1 MGRRKRSEKKKKL
14 QQTTTNDKQ
23 HEQHKKS
30 SQRVFISFLGS
41 PNSLHFRFG
50 DSIFLSS
57 AQPVVV
63 DINKW
68 QSSIFMSVRAHET
81 VSETTENSLMS
92 RPAFSNFSVDIFFA
106 SFFIPRQRHLR
117 ITPKH
122 HQMEVIYEN
131 KYLLFAQSIML
142 AIYFNFFFLLPPHR
156 WLSQRPKPAEVA
168 VNREEKK
175 ATEIPLRTSQLSYRI
190 GLLNLYRNRIWD
202 DSSNWTNTRDGI
214 FFVMN
219 SHIQLK
225 NIGSAQFAG
234 TEHGVCL
241 LKNGEKMAQKS
252 IWCGARSDRDGLCVF
267 LRSSQISSTRRTCE
281 CEHFYAIRKFEQHAA
296 WCGVK
301 VSKRRRI
308 EWKTHSGWW
317 KFVFHWKML
326 ATASLP
332 SRNQFIFIN
341 IRK

>member
-1 MGRRKRSEKKKKL
+1 MRINICCLLKVSCSQYISTFFSSPSSSLAVATAKASRSCC
-14 QQTTTNDKQ
+14 
-23 HEQHKKS
+23 EQ
-30 SQRVFISFLGS
+30 R
-41 PNSLHFRFG
+41 
-50 DSIFLSS
+50 
-57 AQPVVV
+57 
-63 DINKW
+63 
-68 QSSIFMSVRAHET
+68 
-81 VSETTENSLMS
+81 
-92 RPAFSNFSVDIFFA
+92 
-106 SFFIPRQRHLR
+106 
-117 ITPKH
+117 
-122 HQMEVIYEN
+122 
-131 KYLLFAQSIML
+131 
-142 AIYFNFFFLLPPHR
+142 
-156 WLSQRPKPAEVA
+156 
-168 VNREEKK
+168 EKK

-241 LKNGEKMAQKS
+241 LKNGKKMAQKS

-301 VSKRRRI
+301 VSKRRI

-317 KFVFHWKML
+317 KFVFHWKVL